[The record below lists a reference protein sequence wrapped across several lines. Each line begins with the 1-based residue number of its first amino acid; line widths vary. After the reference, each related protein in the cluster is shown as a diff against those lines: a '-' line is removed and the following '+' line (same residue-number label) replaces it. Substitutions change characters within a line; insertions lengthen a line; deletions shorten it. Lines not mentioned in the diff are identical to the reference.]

1 MASVDDPSS
10 TQLDS
15 TLRADAKLVSDMATP
30 EVVTFT
36 AASGDGAEV
45 CYSAY

>member
-10 TQLDS
+10 TQLDA
-15 TLRADAKLVSDMATP
+15 TLRADAKLVSDTATP
-30 EVVTFT
+30 EVVTFIAT
-36 AASGDGAEV
+36 LGDGAEV

>member
-45 CYSAY
+45 CYAAY